1 VSDRN
6 FRVEDLTPQQVAEG
20 VAEGRYLLLDI
31 REPNE
36 VAAEAYPDAVVMP
49 LSSFDPAEIPDLNG
63 RELVFACRSG
73 NRSAK
78 ISLALQA
85 AGFPYDKHL
94 AGGIIAWKAAGLPI
108 RIGG

>member
-1 VSDRN
+1 
-6 FRVEDLTPQQVAEG
+6 
-20 VAEGRYLLLDI
+20 
-31 REPNE
+31 
-36 VAAEAYPDAVVMP
+36 
-49 LSSFDPAEIPDLNG
+49 PAEIPDLNG